1 MAQVLQ
7 LSLIYAAAVAFMF
20 QQCCDGKLMME
31 YIGAT
36 GIPITFDSVP
46 IDSAIDFHFILG
58 FAIDA
63 DSSGKQQNG
72 IFSPYWQSTLTPQSV
87 AAIKQKHSNVKVMV
101 SLSGWSLGDQVL
113 HWYNPIN
120 PKKWVSNAVSSLGSI
135 ITTYHLD
142 GIDIDYENFPNPT
155 SSNSSSSF
163 AFCIGELITGLK
175 NKGLVSVASIAPFY
189 STTAPYVQLFDS
201 YADVI
206 DYVNHQFYTDKVTT
220 AKGYLQAFKLRATQF
235 GKEKLLP
242 AYEVDGRGIQGD
254 AFFDALTLLQTNGFE
269 INGVM
274 IFSADA
280 SSKNN
285 FYYERKSQA
294 FLLNSTSSTN

>member
-7 LSLIYAAAVAFMF
+7 LSLLYVAAVAFMF
-20 QQCCDGKLMME
+20 QQCCDGKLMNE
-31 YIGAT
+31 YTGAT

-46 IDSAIDFHFILG
+46 IDSEIDFHFILG

-63 DSSGKQQNG
+63 DPSCMQQNG

-101 SLSGWSLGDQVL
+101 SLSG
-113 HWYNPIN
+113 
-120 PKKWVSNAVSSLGSI
+120 
-135 ITTYHLD
+135 
-142 GIDIDYENFPNPT
+142 
-155 SSNSSSSF
+155 
-163 AFCIGELITGLK
+163 ELITGLK
-175 NKGLVSVASIAPFY
+175 NKGLISVASIAPFY
-189 STTAPYVQLFDS
+189 GTTAPYVQLFDG

-220 AKGYLQAFKLRATQF
+220 AKGYLQAFKLRAAQF

-285 FYYERKSQA
+285 FYYERKSKA
-294 FLLNSTSSTN
+294 FLLNSTSSAN

>member
-1 MAQVLQ
+1 MAPVLQ
-7 LSLIYAAAVAFMF
+7 LSLLYVAAVAFMF
-20 QQCCDGKLMME
+20 QHCCDEKLMME

-36 GIPITFDSVP
+36 GIPITFDY
-46 IDSAIDFHFILG
+46 
-58 FAIDA
+58 
-63 DSSGKQQNG
+63 SSGKQRNG
-72 IFSPYWQSTLTPQSV
+72 IFSLYWQSTLTPQSV
-87 AAIKQKHSNVKVMV
+87 AAIN
-101 SLSGWSLGDQVL
+101 LSGWSLGDKVL

-142 GIDIDYENFPNPT
+142 GIDIDYENFPNPKR
-155 SSNSSSSF
+155 SNSLSSF

-175 NKGLVSVASIAPFY
+175 NKGLISVASIAPFY
-189 STTAPYVQLFDS
+189 STTAPYVQLFDG
-201 YADVI
+201 YAHVI

-220 AKGYLQAFKLRATQF
+220 TKGYLHGFKLRAAQF
-235 GKEKLLP
+235 RKEKFLP

-254 AFFDALTLLQTNGFE
+254 AFLDALTLLQTNGFE
-269 INGVM
+269 INGVL

-280 SSKNN
+280 ASENN

-294 FLLNSTSSTN
+294 FLLNSSSSTN

>member
-7 LSLIYAAAVAFMF
+7 LSLLYVASVVLMF
-20 QQCCDGKLMME
+20 QQFCDGKLMME

-36 GIPITFDSVP
+36 GVPITFDSVP
-46 IDSAIDFHFILG
+46 IDNEIDFHFILG

-87 AAIKQKHSNVKVMV
+87 AAIKKKNPNVKVMA
-101 SLSGWSLGDQVL
+101 SLSGWSLGDKVL
-113 HWYNPIN
+113 HWYNPTN

-135 ITTYHLD
+135 ITTYQLD
-142 GIDIDYENFPNPT
+142 GIDIDYEKFPKRGN
-155 SSNSSSSF
+155 SSSF

-175 NKGLVSVASIAPFY
+175 KKGLISVASIAPFY
-189 STTAPYVQLFDS
+189 STAAPYVQLFDD

-220 AKGYLQAFKLRATQF
+220 PKGYLQAFKIRAAQF

-280 SSKNN
+280 SLKNN
-285 FYYERKSQA
+285 FHYERKSQA

>member
-7 LSLIYAAAVAFMF
+7 LSLLYVAAVAFMF
-20 QQCCDGKLMME
+20 QQCCDGKLMNE

-46 IDSAIDFHFILG
+46 IDSEIDFHFILG

-63 DSSGKQQNG
+63 DPSCMQQNG

-101 SLSGWSLGDQVL
+101 SLSG
-113 HWYNPIN
+113 
-120 PKKWVSNAVSSLGSI
+120 
-135 ITTYHLD
+135 
-142 GIDIDYENFPNPT
+142 
-155 SSNSSSSF
+155 
-163 AFCIGELITGLK
+163 ELITGLK
-175 NKGLVSVASIAPFY
+175 NKGLISVASIAPFY
-189 STTAPYVQLFDS
+189 GTTAPYVQLFDG

-220 AKGYLQAFKLRATQF
+220 AKGYLQAFKLRAAQF

-285 FYYERKSQA
+285 FYYERKSKA
-294 FLLNSTSSTN
+294 FLLNSTSSAN

>member
-7 LSLIYAAAVAFMF
+7 LSILYVAAVAFMF
-20 QQCCDGKLMME
+20 QQCCDGKLMNE

-46 IDSAIDFHFILG
+46 IDSEIDFHFILG

-63 DSSGKQQNG
+63 DPSCMQQNG

-87 AAIKQKHSNVKVMV
+87 SAIKQKHSNVKVMV
-101 SLSGWSLGDQVL
+101 SLSGWSLGESPSLVQ
-113 HWYNPIN
+113 
-120 PKKWVSNAVSSLGSI
+120 SNKP
-135 ITTYHLD
+135 
-142 GIDIDYENFPNPT
+142 EKM
-155 SSNSSSSF
+155 
-163 AFCIGELITGLK
+163 GELITGLK
-175 NKGLVSVASIAPFY
+175 NKGLISVASIAPFY
-189 STTAPYVQLFDS
+189 STTAPYVQLFDG

-220 AKGYLQAFKLRATQF
+220 AKGYLQAFKLRAAQF

-285 FYYERKSQA
+285 FYYERKFKA
-294 FLLNSTSSTN
+294 FLLNSTSSAN

>member
-7 LSLIYAAAVAFMF
+7 LSLLYVAAVAFMF
-20 QQCCDGKLMME
+20 QQCCDGKLMNE

-46 IDSAIDFHFILG
+46 IDSEIDFHFILG

-63 DSSGKQQNG
+63 DPSCMQQNG

-101 SLSGWSLGDQVL
+101 SLSG
-113 HWYNPIN
+113 
-120 PKKWVSNAVSSLGSI
+120 
-135 ITTYHLD
+135 
-142 GIDIDYENFPNPT
+142 
-155 SSNSSSSF
+155 
-163 AFCIGELITGLK
+163 ELITGLK
-175 NKGLVSVASIAPFY
+175 NKGLISVASIAPFY
-189 STTAPYVQLFDS
+189 STTAPYVQLFDG

-220 AKGYLQAFKLRATQF
+220 AKGYLQAFKLRAAQF

-285 FYYERKSQA
+285 FYYERKSKA
-294 FLLNSTSSTN
+294 FLLNSTSSAN

>member
-7 LSLIYAAAVAFMF
+7 LSILYVAAVAFMF
-20 QQCCDGKLMME
+20 QQCCDGKLMNE

-46 IDSAIDFHFILG
+46 IDSEIDFHFILG

-63 DSSGKQQNG
+63 DPSCMQQNG

-87 AAIKQKHSNVKVMV
+87 SAIKQKHSNVKVMV
-101 SLSGWSLGDQVL
+101 SLSG
-113 HWYNPIN
+113 
-120 PKKWVSNAVSSLGSI
+120 
-135 ITTYHLD
+135 
-142 GIDIDYENFPNPT
+142 
-155 SSNSSSSF
+155 
-163 AFCIGELITGLK
+163 ELITGLK
-175 NKGLVSVASIAPFY
+175 NKGLISVASIAPFY
-189 STTAPYVQLFDS
+189 STTAPYVQLFDG

-220 AKGYLQAFKLRATQF
+220 AKGYLQAFKLRAAQF

-285 FYYERKSQA
+285 FYYERKFKA
-294 FLLNSTSSTN
+294 FLLNSTSSAN

>member
-7 LSLIYAAAVAFMF
+7 LSLLYVAAVAFMF
-20 QQCCDGKLMME
+20 QQCC
-31 YIGAT
+31 
-36 GIPITFDSVP
+36 
-46 IDSAIDFHFILG
+46 
-58 FAIDA
+58 
-63 DSSGKQQNG
+63 
-72 IFSPYWQSTLTPQSV
+72 
-87 AAIKQKHSNVKVMV
+87 
-101 SLSGWSLGDQVL
+101 GWSLGDKVL

-142 GIDIDYENFPNPT
+142 GIDIDYENFPNPKR
-155 SSNSSSSF
+155 SNSLSSF

-175 NKGLVSVASIAPFY
+175 NKGLISVASIAPFY
-189 STTAPYVQLFDS
+189 STTAPYVQLFDG
-201 YADVI
+201 YAHVI

-220 AKGYLQAFKLRATQF
+220 TKGYLQAFKLRAAQF
-235 GKEKLLP
+235 GKEKFLP

-254 AFFDALTLLQTNGFE
+254 AFLDALTLLQTNGFE
-269 INGVM
+269 INGVL

-280 SSKNN
+280 ASKNN

-294 FLLNSTSSTN
+294 FLLNSSAPITTRARPFAREGTGPTRRWRFALTSPAFVGTMSGLKPSFKTVVLLLSSPALALLRGKALDLCRCAGLHSLALRLLEP